1 MPVVELRSNP
11 RSVRPAELA
20 VFERNRPYVATLY
33 NDGAVVI
40 PRAGARVWVPRKLFL
55 KWFRFP
61 KYMEEQSDEAK
72 RLYQRKKAKHK

>member
-1 MPVVELRSNP
+1 MPIVELRSNP
-11 RSVRPAELA
+11 RSERPAELA
-20 VFERNRPYVATLY
+20 MFERKHPYVATLY

-40 PRAGARVWVPRKLFL
+40 PRAGAKVWVPRKLFL

-72 RLYQRKKAKHK
+72 RLYKRKKAKHK

>member
-1 MPVVELRSNP
+1 MPIVELRSNP

-20 VFERNRPYVATLY
+20 VFDTKHPYVATLY

-61 KYMEEQSDEAK
+61 KYMEEQSDKAK
-72 RLYQRKKAKHK
+72 RLYQRKKTKHK